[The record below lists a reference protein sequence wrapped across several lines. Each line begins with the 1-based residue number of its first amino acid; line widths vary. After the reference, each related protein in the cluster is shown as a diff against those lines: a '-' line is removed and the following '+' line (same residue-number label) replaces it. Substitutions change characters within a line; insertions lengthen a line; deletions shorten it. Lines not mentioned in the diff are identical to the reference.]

1 MLIMAGYGL
10 LRVMQR
16 PTDLD
21 SDDTTPYSPVMANA
35 SPFAMDMA
43 QEIYI
48 ETELEEQAAQDE
60 QHS

>member
-1 MLIMAGYGL
+1 
-10 LRVMQR
+10 VMQR

-35 SPFAMDMA
+35 SPFAMEMA